1 LATGKVLTVLPRQNS
16 PRTVE
21 FSPDGKVLAT
31 GTLDEAV
38 RLWDVGTGKLLYTLP
53 GHKRLRGDWTIRL
66 AFSPDGRLV
75 ATAADSSHVH
85 LWEVATGQ
93 RLHTFFDGFPQHR
106 DATLSLV
113 FSPDGKFLASST
125 VMGTAMIW
133 KMPGNPTDTP
143 PSLEAG
149 HVETLW
155 NDLGSDEPAKP
166 LASASTRGPSG
177 VQVSNRAEPAKGFTA
192 VRTLAAAPKEA
203 IPLLRDRLKPAAG
216 VDPKRVSALITDLDS
231 PKFAVRQKAEQELED
246 LGDKAVPA
254 LRYILANRPPLEVRQ
269 RAERILDKLDPRHI
283 LSAEEMRS
291 IRAVWVVEAIGSPEA
306 IDLLRKWTQ
315 GTPGERL
322 TEEAKAA
329 LVRMEGRK

>member
-1 LATGKVLTVLPRQNS
+1 
-16 PRTVE
+16 
-21 FSPDGKVLAT
+21 
-31 GTLDEAV
+31 
-38 RLWDVGTGKLLYTLP
+38 VGTGKLLYTLP
-53 GHKRLRGDWTIRL
+53 GHKRLRGDWSVRL

-75 ATAADSSHVH
+75 ATAVDSSHVH

-113 FSPDGKFLASST
+113 FAPDGKFVASST

-143 PSLEAG
+143 PALEAG
-149 HVETLW
+149 HLETLW

-166 LASASTRGPSG
+166 LATTSTRGPSG

-192 VRTLAAAPKEA
+192 VRTLAAAPKQA

-216 VDPKRVSALITDLDS
+216 VDPRKVSALIADLDS
-231 PKFAVRQKAEQELED
+231 SKFAVRQKAEQELED

-254 LRYILANRPPLEVRQ
+254 LRYILANRPPLEARQ

-291 IRAVWVVEAIGSPEA
+291 VRAVWVLEAIGSPEA
-306 IDLLRKWTQ
+306 IDVLKKWTQ

-329 LVRMEGRK
+329 LGRMEGRK